1 MPVEVIIAVVGTLGS
16 VFVAWIVKMQNRDS
30 KIAETNA
37 SDFRD
42 LIAEYK
48 EAAIVR
54 TQERDQ
60 AYKER
65 DEAIRDSANTHRE
78 NDALRDALQDCK
90 EINNEY
96 REYHYNHD
104 EWVEGGAR
112 PPAPERSWRL
122 RRDMD
127 SFLSQASDPN
137 P

>member
-1 MPVEVIIAVVGTLGS
+1 MPVELVVAIVGTVGS
-16 VFVAWIVKMQNRDS
+16 VFVAWIVRVQNKES

-48 EAAIVR
+48 EAAVNR
-54 TQERDQ
+54 TKERDQ

-65 DEAIRDSANTHRE
+65 DEAIRDSANAHRE
-78 NDALRDALQDCK
+78 IDILRDELEDCR
-90 EINNEY
+90 EVNGEY

-104 EWVEGGAR
+104 EWVENGAR

-127 SFLSQASDPN
+127 LFLSQLTDPN
-137 P
+137 R